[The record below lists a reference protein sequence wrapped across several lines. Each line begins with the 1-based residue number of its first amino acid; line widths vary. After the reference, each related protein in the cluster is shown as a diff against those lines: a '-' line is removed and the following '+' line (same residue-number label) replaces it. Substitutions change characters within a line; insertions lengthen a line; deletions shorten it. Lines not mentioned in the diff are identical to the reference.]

1 MAELSL
7 VRPVTAKSQACREE
21 DTSGPCRWLF
31 SAARPVGDVKSLPPP
46 PRLRRAR
53 KALHRYDVVKA
64 PAVGV
69 ITVWKWPAAF
79 LEGHTSG
86 PCRSLFSAART
97 VGDAWKNAPEI
108 LQGSHKGHYVSL
120 LLLGQLPIEHEIKIF
135 YRVLQREQPAVV
147 QIGRRVLHSS

>member
-21 DTSGPCRWLF
+21 DISGPCRWLF
-31 SAARPVGDVKSLPPP
+31 SAARPVGDVKL
-46 PRLRRAR
+46 L
-53 KALHRYDVVKA
+53 KALHRYNVVKA

-69 ITVWKWPAAF
+69 ITVWKWRACR
-79 LEGHTSG
+79 EGHTSESY
-86 PCRSLFSAART
+86 RWLFSAAWT

-108 LQGSHKGHYVSL
+108 SQCSHKGHYVSL

-135 YRVLQREQPAVV
+135 YRVLQRE
-147 QIGRRVLHSS
+147 